1 MMQILLNGER
11 EITNY
16 AIVGGFENGIEI
28 DNIPGDFI
36 RNFKPRYYLF
46 NEGQIEVNNEYKED
60 TETFPPIEPPNL
72 NLSGTDEELRKM
84 FANMQVQLVQ
94 ANTMVMQLSQQNAQ
108 LSQELVKLN
117 QEIENLK
124 GENKDEDVI
133 PEV

>member
-1 MMQILLNGER
+1 MQIIVNR
-11 EITNY
+11 DNEIIAY
-16 AIVGGFENGIEI
+16 ALQGGMDNSITVEI
-28 DNIPGDFI
+28 FPDDFFL
-36 RNFKPRYYLF
+36 NFKPKYYLYE
-46 NEGQIEVNNEYKED
+46 NGNIVLNINYKED
-60 TETFPPIEPPNL
+60 IIEDIVTPSQNFM
-72 NLSGTDEELRKM
+72 NSKDEELRNM
-84 FANMQVQLVQ
+84 FASMQVQLVQ

>member
-1 MMQILLNGER
+1 MQILLNDKN

-16 AIVGGFENGIEI
+16 AIVGGFEDGIEI
-28 DNIPGDFI
+28 DNIPDNFI
-36 RNFKPRYYLF
+36 VNFKPRYYLY
-46 NEGQIEVNNEYKED
+46 NEGKIEVNKEYKEE
-60 TETFPPIEPPNL
+60 TETLPPIETPDF
-72 NLSGTDEELRKM
+72 NLSGTDEELRVM

-117 QEIENLK
+117 KEIENLK